1 MEQPKKVENRLKRA
15 VIDGVVVV
23 WWLGFVRWRRAI
35 KLSLKKRER
44 KKNDK

>member
-1 MEQPKKVENRLKRA
+1 
-15 VIDGVVVV
+15 V

-44 KKNDK
+44 KKEREKMTNEVKIRIK

>member
-1 MEQPKKVENRLKRA
+1 MEQPKEVENRLKRA

-23 WWLGFVRWRRAI
+23 WWLGFVRWKRAI
-35 KLSLKKRER
+35 KLSLKKRE